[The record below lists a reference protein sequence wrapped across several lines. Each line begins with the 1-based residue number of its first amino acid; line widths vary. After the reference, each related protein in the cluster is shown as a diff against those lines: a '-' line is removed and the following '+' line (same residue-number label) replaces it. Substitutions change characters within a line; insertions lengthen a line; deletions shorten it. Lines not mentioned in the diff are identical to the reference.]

1 MRKSRHS
8 LLKNKSKKKKRS
20 EGRRSEGT
28 PEEVK
33 DRDKQSA
40 SESHEKKR
48 RRDESR
54 QANAPNVSTE
64 HAEQDS
70 APTKS
75 HPTQPSSNFKPSSQP
90 FQPLSS
96 KPEYSSDELM
106 MLDKLDPQLVNSL
119 ARGVE
124 QPRMMFTK
132 EIESTLG
139 YRAMHAAH
147 KEGLIMNPR
156 KIIHMGNIDT
166 IQRQRRM
173 EGRKDDIDA
182 ELDRVIREQD
192 TEDDSTQSNAYNVT
206 FNDIGILYTT
216 LPDQTDDD
224 LTSESEE
231 HVDFH

>member
-8 LLKNKSKKKKRS
+8 PLKKKSKEKKRS
-20 EGRRSEGT
+20 KERRSEGT
-28 PEEVK
+28 PEDHAKGTRPPSVTRANFRKLLLSGRKVK

-40 SESHEKKR
+40 GGSHEKKR
-48 RRDESR
+48 KSDESR
-54 QANAPNVSTE
+54 QENAPNVSTE
-64 HAEQDS
+64 QDS
-70 APTKS
+70 APTES
-75 HPTQPSSNFKPSSQP
+75 NPTQPSSNFKPPSQP
-90 FQPLSS
+90 FQSLSS
-96 KPEYSSDELM
+96 KPEY
-106 MLDKLDPQLVNSL
+106 V
-119 ARGVE
+119 
-124 QPRMMFTK
+124 
-132 EIESTLG
+132 ESTLG

-224 LTSESEE
+224 LTPESEE